1 MREAGEAL
9 AKVRDQ
15 RYDRIR
21 AFDKSFYNF
30 TNSEM
35 AVYLDLYDKNTDDR
49 FAPASATLVTAGCI
63 MLFCNW
69 LLFNGGSSFS
79 VSESD
84 NKPAEAIVATVVA
97 GSAGCIG
104 SVIFNPLASWLM
116 KTDETN
122 RFDLMTAGAGLLA
135 GCVSITAGCAT
146 VSLLS
151 ASIIG
156 ILGCIIYLV
165 GKMMW
170 ARL

>member
-1 MREAGEAL
+1 MDTRRRQVKDAGEAL
-9 AKVRDQ
+9 SKVKDQ

-30 TNSEM
+30 TNPEM

-79 VSESD
+79 VSQDKEN

-104 SVIFNPLASWLM
+104 SIILNPL
-116 KTDETN
+116 
-122 RFDLMTAGAGLLA
+122 
-135 GCVSITAGCAT
+135 
-146 VSLLS
+146 
-151 ASIIG
+151 
-156 ILGCIIYLV
+156 
-165 GKMMW
+165 
-170 ARL
+170 